1 MSKMS
6 IFAILTIIL
15 IIFVFYLKWSGGN
28 KKFEFTYSDDEE
40 LDKLFKDFNVAGVEP
55 TSELFLKTFNG
66 FIEYA
71 ENGNID
77 CAGVIAEVYSYV
89 KPHEDLEKAYCW
101 YHIYYA
107 GQDGYI
113 MDFDNQNGSNE
124 IYYGK
129 VGDFRNE
136 SMVSELVD
144 KLGIPKIQELDE
156 KAKDF
161 LSTIR
166 THNKAN
172 SADVKSRSAN

>member
-1 MSKMS
+1 MTDQGTEPKR
-6 IFAILTIIL
+6 
-15 IIFVFYLKWSGGN
+15 SGAN
-28 KKFEFTYSDDEE
+28 KKVEFTYSDDEK
-40 LDKLFKDFNVAGVEP
+40 LDKLFKDFEAAWEEP
-55 TSELFLKTFNG
+55 ASELFLQTFKG

-71 ENGNID
+71 ENGNSD

-89 KPHEDLEKAYCW
+89 KPHEDLKKAYYW

-113 MDFDNQNGSNE
+113 MDFDNQDATNE

-144 KLGIPKIQELDE
+144 KLGIPEIQELDE

-161 LSTIR
+161 LSKIR
-166 THNKAN
+166 THSKAN
-172 SADVKSRSAN
+172 SAAAENPAADYVVK